1 MRQKKPIDRD
11 MELAGIAHG
20 TGTPMVN
27 NLTLREMDTATI
39 QFPPLGTGDTTQGLN
54 ITDIAAQKAATAA
67 AYEAEQNKRYDYL
80 MSTPID
86 DLRAA
91 GYFVAKDTDYT
102 ANTGGIWRPVTD
114 VEKAT
119 LLVSADAI
127 PFLTIDWIQL
137 IENQRGKAGALLMK
151 FNEPAIAKNTAG
163 YEPGV
168 TSTSNQTP
176 VTVPIPAVENL
187 PPVTVDNGVPVFTS
201 DPLETTDLS
210 GAGGTT
216 QQSMTGAAS
225 GKYWWLWYAIAIII
239 VIIYVKFIRK

>member
-1 MRQKKPIDRD
+1 MKRKKPIDRD

-20 TGTPMVN
+20 SGTPKVN
-27 NLTLREMDTATI
+27 NLTIERMPIATFE
-39 QFPPLGTGDTTQGLN
+39 FPPAGAGDTTQGLN

-91 GYFVAKDTDYT
+91 GYFVAKDTDYA

-114 VEKAT
+114 AEKAT

-127 PFLTIDWIQL
+127 PFLTISWIQL

-176 VTVPIPAVENL
+176 VTTPIPAVENL

-201 DPLETTDLS
+201 DPLDTTNL
-210 GAGGTT
+210 G
-216 QQSMTGAAS
+216 GAAGATQS
-225 GKYWWLWYAIAIII
+225 GMTVSGGYWWLWYAIAIVA
-239 VIIYVKFIRK
+239 VIIYIKFIRK